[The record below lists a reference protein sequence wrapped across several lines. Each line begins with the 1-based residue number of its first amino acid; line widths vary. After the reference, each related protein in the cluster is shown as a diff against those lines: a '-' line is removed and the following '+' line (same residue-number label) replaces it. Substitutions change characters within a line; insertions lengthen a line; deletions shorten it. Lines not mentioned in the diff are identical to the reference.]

1 MNPLAF
7 RGKSNP
13 KANPLSKQDN
23 LDSFS
28 KQKTLVVGERI
39 NHQAA
44 NRQVE
49 RAKELREFIQLSEEE
64 HFNLFE
70 LVPQTKLDRYFD
82 KLQTGSLKT
91 AFIST
96 KDDNVDRDIQTED
109 LGMTEKYNQYPDD
122 VYQSYNTE
130 GNAQFKQN

>member
-7 RGKSNP
+7 KGKTDH
-13 KANPLSKQDN
+13 KTNPLSSQAN

-64 HFNLFE
+64 HFTLFE

-82 KLQTGSLKT
+82 KLQSGSLKT

-96 KDDNVDRDIQTED
+96 KDDYVDHDIQTED
-109 LGMTEKYNQYPDD
+109 LGLTDKFNQYPDD
-122 VYQSYNTE
+122 VYQSYNTS
-130 GNAQFKQN
+130 